1 MFTTTMEIGLDNV
14 GKFSGGQLNAAQQY
28 VVDRCIELAK
38 LGDYTL
44 GQFMQEFIEEK
55 RPDLRDVILRC
66 WNML

>member
-14 GKFSGGQLNAAQQY
+14 GKISGGQLNAAQQY
-28 VVDRCIELAK
+28 VVDRCSELAK

-44 GQFMQEFIEEK
+44 GQFMQEFIEEN
-55 RPDLRDVILRC
+55 RADLRDVILRC